1 MWLQPSA
8 LLPSARPMRN
18 RLHAALVLALA
29 LASGAAALVYE
40 VVFFRGFGLA
50 FGVASH
56 AVAAVVGA
64 FLFGLGLGAWLGG
77 RWLARA
83 KPLTAYA
90 CVELA
95 IALYGW
101 FAPDL
106 MRFARGS
113 VERGE
118 LGLDSPLVALLAA
131 FVLLAWPT
139 ICMGA
144 TFPLL
149 GRAVAR
155 DGRNTWASVGWLY
168 AINTLGA
175 CLGALLA
182 AYALLPRFG
191 LTGTTHVAVAA
202 NVAIAL
208 VALGLARNEQDHGQL
223 LSEAGPESSQ
233 APAPASLLAFAV
245 ATLGAASLAL
255 QVLAH
260 RVILSLLGG
269 TVYVFAAIVAVFL
282 LGIALG
288 GALGGHLGQR
298 TRRPATLLGVLAL
311 AFTLSVGIG
320 LALLRSRA
328 GGEDLLLGPDNIALL
343 EPGEWVSEYPPSRY
357 LALTVSLSAL
367 ALLGPTLISGA
378 FFPIAL
384 AWARGTGAQL
394 GASLGRVY
402 LWNTLGSIAGSL
414 LASFVLLPELGL
426 RGGFVALCVLP
437 IPCGV
442 ALLWSEAAK
451 VEGARGAL
459 RWAALAASGCG
470 FFALLPGAP
479 PGTREEL
486 RTVFVADAAASSA
499 KVQEFTDSTDSEP
512 IRNLRVNGKTV
523 ASSIFI
529 DRRLQYLL
537 GCISTLAHPKPDKL
551 LCIGLGTGM
560 TSAAMA
566 VCGGELTVVEL
577 SPAVI
582 EAARRFE
589 AWNAA
594 LHARDDV
601 RIVADDGRAWLAR
614 TSERFDVISA
624 DPIDPCVS
632 GSAYLYT
639 EEYYQLG
646 RARLAEG
653 GVMSQWIPLYDLAPS
668 DIAGIVRTFRRV
680 FPHAT
685 AWVTGYDM
693 LLLGSAEPL
702 QLELARVAERM
713 DEPSVRE
720 LLEAVGIESAEE
732 LLGCCF
738 AGPEALAWIEERSDR
753 PNTDDDPW
761 IEFHAP
767 LAAYGTYPL
776 EVYRWLASATGEPP
790 LAGSDRFQR
799 EAVLAERARLQ
810 RSALDFVADIDS
822 GAGYG
827 AARTRYIEFLRRR

>member
-1 MWLQPSA
+1 MPYRLRA
-8 LLPSARPMRN
+8 L
-18 RLHAALVLALA
+18 LVLALA

-56 AVAAVVGA
+56 AVASVVGA

-77 RWLARA
+77 RWLARSR
-83 KPLTAYA
+83 PLVAYA

-101 FAPDL
+101 CAPDL
-106 MRFARGS
+106 MRLARGA

-139 ICMGA
+139 VCMGA

-155 DGRNTWASVGWLY
+155 DGRSAWTSIGWLY

-182 AYALLPRFG
+182 AYELLPRYG
-191 LTGTTHVAVAA
+191 LAGTTHFAVAS

-208 VALGLARNEQDHGQL
+208 VALWLARGESRHEQPS
-223 LSEAGPESSQ
+223 SELAVDGPSIA
-233 APAPASLLAFAV
+233 APAPLLAFAV
-245 ATLGAASLAL
+245 ASVGAAALAL

-282 LGIALG
+282 FGVALG

-311 AFTLSVGIG
+311 AFALSVGIG
-320 LALLRSRA
+320 IALLRSRA

-357 LALTVSLSAL
+357 LSLTVSLSAL

-384 AWARGTGAQL
+384 AWARGLGSQL
-394 GASLGRVY
+394 GASLGRTY

-414 LASFVLLPELGL
+414 LASFVLLPMLGL
-426 RGGFVALCVLP
+426 RGGFVALCALP
-437 IPCGV
+437 ILCGI
-442 ALLWSEAAK
+442 ALLWSGTAK
-451 VEGARGAL
+451 REGSHGAL
-459 RWAALAASGCG
+459 RWAALAASACG
-470 FFALLPGAP
+470 LVALLPGTP

-499 KVQEFTDSTDSEP
+499 KVQEFSDSTDSEP

-551 LCIGLGTGM
+551 VCIGLGTGM

-566 VCGGELTVVEL
+566 ACGGELTVVEL

-589 AWNAA
+589 AWNTA
-594 LHARDDV
+594 LHARADV

-614 TSERFDVISA
+614 TDERFDVISA

-639 EEYYQLG
+639 EEYYALG

-653 GVMSQWIPLYDLAPS
+653 GLMSQWIPLYDLAPS

-693 LLLGSAEPL
+693 LLLGGAQPL
-702 QLELARVAERM
+702 RLDLAHVAERM
-713 DEPSVRE
+713 EERAVRE

-767 LAAYGTYPL
+767 LAAYGSYPL
-776 EVYRWLASATGEPP
+776 EVYRWLASAADEPP

-810 RSALDFVADIDS
+810 RGALDFVADIDS